1 MPNFFFSGLI
11 RKLLLGFSI
20 TFFIFSIFFQLK
32 FINHDWIHPSKL
44 QNYELTPEKEMFNKN
59 LEFLNSMN
67 KLEEYFLGT
76 INKNKLNDIE
86 SVIFADQLLRERFFH
101 QNTNIAL
108 HDNWFLYVF
117 NFFSS
122 NRNNS
127 LYLSSLS
134 PDYILKSNSAICN
147 QQAIIFQ
154 SLMKTIGM
162 EYQSVLFNIPRH
174 PIAFGHFAS
183 AVNVNNQWLYIDTNL
198 EPDYEIGDPT
208 VLQGLLNGNKDVFNK
223 LYPTHTVKNI
233 PEGSVMISSKNK
245 NPAFWGGLFQDICFF
260 ISHYAWIVLLLIY
273 FVSRKVEE
281 RRA

>member
-1 MPNFFFSGLI
+1 MVNFFLI
-11 RKLLLGFSI
+11 SLIKKLSLGFSI
-20 TFFIFSIFFQLK
+20 IFFIFSIFFQLK
-32 FINHDWIHPSKL
+32 FLNHDWIKPSTL
-44 QNYELTPEKEMFNKN
+44 QYYQSTPKKEIFNKN

-67 KLEEYFLGT
+67 ELEKYFIGT
-76 INKNKLNDIE
+76 INKKKLNDIE

-101 QNTNIAL
+101 QDTIIAL
-108 HDNWFLYVF
+108 QDNWFLYIL

-127 LYLSSLS
+127 IYLSSLS

-154 SLMKTIGM
+154 SLMKAIGI

-174 PIAFGHFAS
+174 PVSFGHFAS

-198 EPDYEIGDPT
+198 EPDYEIRDPT
-208 VLQGLLNGNKDVFNK
+208 IFERLLNGDRDLFNN

-233 PEGSVMISSKNK
+233 PDGSIRILYKNK
-245 NPAFWGGLFQDICFF
+245 NPAFWGRLFQDICYF
-260 ISHYAWIVLLLIY
+260 ISNYAWILLLLIY
-273 FVSRKVEE
+273 FASRKLE
-281 RRA
+281 

>member
-1 MPNFFFSGLI
+1 MPNFFFSSLI
-11 RKLLLGFSI
+11 RKLSLGFSI
-20 TFFIFSIFFQLK
+20 IFLIFSIFFQLK
-32 FINHDWIHPSKL
+32 FVNHDWINPSIL
-44 QNYELTPEKEMFNKN
+44 QHYELTPAKEMFNKD

-67 KLEEYFLGT
+67 ELEEYFLGT

-101 QNTNIAL
+101 HNKNITL
-108 HDNWFLYVF
+108 HDNWFLYVV

-122 NRNNS
+122 NRNNN

-134 PDYILKSNSAICN
+134 PDYILKSNGAICN

-154 SLMKTIGM
+154 SLMKTIGI

-174 PIAFGHFAS
+174 PVAFGHFAS
-183 AVNVNNQWLYIDTNL
+183 AVNVNNKWLYIDTNM
-198 EPDYEIGDPT
+198 EPDYEIRDPA
-208 VLQGLLNGNKDVFNK
+208 VFEGLLNGDKDVFNK

-233 PEGSVMISSKNK
+233 PEGSVRTSSKNK
-245 NPAFWGGLFQDICFF
+245 NPAFWGGLLQDICYF